1 MRGESDSW
9 FRLLHCDTNDQ
20 ISIKWVPARGGRE
33 CCYSW
38 AGEDEWWLEDFWSSR
53 DDIRMKTSAHSLSL
67 NIQSFSRSFAFCSL
81 IHQRFLLDITEDLVE
96 KEKAFT
102 GVFSPFESW
111 RNHEWRDVRM
121 SREIMPCSTQEALWE
136 MRFNLLSLECNPDVN
151 TQQQL
156 WEHLLNP
163 SEWKIM
169 QKIQNNGRNS
179 SKTGTQGSKR
189 SRGCKIYLAKHAHCC
204 PDRALSMPGLWE
216 RESMQLHP
224 IGLREPEDR

>member
-1 MRGESDSW
+1 MGSCTRREGM
-9 FRLLHCDTNDQ
+9 LLFL
-20 ISIKWVPARGGRE
+20 SRVRRVMVGGF
-33 CCYSW
+33 
-38 AGEDEWWLEDFWSSR
+38 LEQQRWHQ
-53 DDIRMKTSAHSLSL
+53 DDSLSL
-67 NIQSFSRSFAFCSL
+67 NIQSFSRSFTFCSL
-81 IHQRFLLDITEDLVE
+81 IHERFLLDITEDLVE

-156 WEHLLNP
+156 WEHFLNP

-179 SKTGTQGSKR
+179 SKTGTQGSKT
-189 SRGCKIYLAKHAHCC
+189 
-204 PDRALSMPGLWE
+204 
-216 RESMQLHP
+216 
-224 IGLREPEDR
+224 